1 MCENVTRTWN
11 RATLRVLGTAAI
23 VGAVFLGSTGGAMAG
38 NWKKHG
44 RYYYAPAP
52 VYVAPAPVYYARPV
66 YYAPPPPPVVVYPA
80 PVAYGP
86 PAYYGPSYYGPP
98 GGSVSLGINVPLR

>member
-1 MCENVTRTWN
+1 MCENVTWTWN

-23 VGAVFLGSTGGAMAG
+23 VGTVVLGSTGGATAG

-66 YYAPPPPPVVVYPA
+66 YYAPPPPVVVYPA

-98 GGSVSLGINVPLR
+98 GGSMSLGINVPLR